1 MTCCCNDNDSCTL
14 HPKPVRHMHT
24 AHAHSTC
31 TSHET
36 TDGSCAD
43 KMLHV
48 YSTHRRNIH
57 NSYTHIH
64 EPYTHRTT
72 HINFKCDR
80 TRHDRF
86 FSKTQAKF
94 KNVSTA
100 IQQLSSENH
109 WWWPLDSSQNVWY
122 TVEPLYC
129 GHHGTT
135 TACPDYRCIH
145 ISEASSVFPVGM
157 AMHPCCWLHSRALPC
172 CTLARKADQRPVLYI
187 PVLLYCPVVELLSSG
202 GERQASV
209 RIIQWI
215 LYSAG
220 TKRTEESVRFTE

>member
-1 MTCCCNDNDSCTL
+1 
-14 HPKPVRHMHT
+14 MHT
-24 AHAHSTC
+24 AH
-31 TSHET
+31 
-36 TDGSCAD
+36 TD
-43 KMLHV
+43 V
-48 YSTHRRNIH
+48 TYTIH
-57 NSYTHIH
+57 TTHIH

-94 KNVSTA
+94 QNVSTA

-109 WWWPLDSSQNVWY
+109 WWWWPLDSSQNVWY

-135 TACPDYRCIH
+135 TACLDYRGIH

-157 AMHPCCWLHSRALPC
+157 AMHPCCWLRSRALPC

-187 PVLLYCPVVELLSSG
+187 PVLLYCPVVELISSG
-202 GERQASV
+202 SERHASV